1 MLSVTGLL
9 VTIGMRIV
17 LLVMFHCDPLSLH
30 SSDVP
35 CPTITRNRSGL
46 LQHQPVIRLH
56 CPAFHIA
63 HETFHSAFVR
73 LPGRL
78 ADRPVAKPAKIH
90 RMERAQAVL
99 LPNLYIIYLPHFCK
113 YYIYFS

>member
-1 MLSVTGLL
+1 
-9 VTIGMRIV
+9 
-17 LLVMFHCDPLSLH
+17 MFLAQP
-30 SSDVP
+30 
-35 CPTITRNRSGL
+35 IARNRSGL

-73 LPGRL
+73 LPGRWV
-78 ADRPVAKPAKIH
+78 DRPVAKPSKIH

-99 LPNLYIIYLPHFCK
+99 LPNLYVIYLPHFCK